1 MGTAGAKLAPA
12 LIGGPELALQER
24 GSGPTHPEVLRL
36 GVRLRGMKHEGE
48 YLQHAFRMTI
58 KLPNTYT

>member
-36 GVRLRGMKHEGE
+36 GVRLRGMKHKAW
-48 YLQHAFRMTI
+48 LFRMTI